1 MMKKYAAQ
9 AKLRIGVVIISILF
23 ILFILP
29 YGVIFRIPKILPVGA
44 QSGYSGIPSVSK
56 LYLLSGEWEFYPN
69 RLYSPED
76 FKQGLTAKQGEGSYV
91 TFPHYWKDDPERFPK
106 SQGYATYRLRLD
118 LPSDY
123 DDLGIYSRYQYSA
136 YRIYI
141 NGIEATHAGR
151 VSENP
156 DEHYVSFLPT
166 VGYQRPL
173 VRDWAE
179 PTYENTVPV
188 EVVVQIQNYAHISG
202 GFTEPVLIGTLDNI
216 RVLRSFLLFANGL
229 FSGGLVL
236 LFFYFFVVYLQ
247 TEGRSNYLDFSI
259 VVIMSAYIS
268 LASLGEGI
276 AYNSVPLVDWKYIY
290 KAEYAALIIA
300 GYFAN
305 NFILARYLKPG
316 WQRKIAPALAIATVL
331 AIYILPT
338 YTISRYMNVLHGIA
352 LSFFITSLVFIVMA
366 FIKSR
371 RMESVLEFLSL
382 LTLVIGVLSNKI
394 GLAAWDSL
402 DMFPIFVVVY
412 CFVQINVFLDYYSGM
427 ERDLRD
433 FTENLESLVLERTAE
448 AYEMK
453 HKAEAATAAKSEFLA
468 LMSHEIRTPMNAI
481 IGLSDIMRTD
491 NLDEAQKRY
500 FNDIK
505 AVSHSLLYIINDIL
519 DFSKIESG
527 KFEIINVSYNI
538 KTLLDNVC
546 SMTYFAARSKE
557 LFFESDI
564 SDDIPA
570 ILYGD
575 EIRVRQII
583 TNILNNAV
591 KYTSEGFVKLSA
603 SLVQGLDGKEL
614 CLSVTDS
621 GVGIKDEDIGR
632 LFDSF
637 EQLDIEKNRG
647 IIGTGLGLAI
657 TKRLCE
663 MMNGRITVESS
674 YGVGSTFRVYLPLVL
689 GNPDEVEEMVELD
702 TIVAENVKVLVVDDN
717 SINLTVAMAILATHR
732 IVPDTA
738 QSGQEAL
745 EKVYNTKYDVIFM
758 DHMMPDMD
766 GIETTERIR
775 ALGDE
780 YRFIPIIA
788 LTANAVHGT
797 KELLMSKGMNDF
809 LTKPIDRAALN
820 NILIKWL
827 DSGKYH
833 TKDEEPNPCEM
844 DEEVIATLRALK
856 GIDGLNVE
864 RGIDNTG
871 ASPKAYIRILGR
883 FVSESM
889 KYAESL
895 YEQYAEEDY
904 KNYAITVH
912 GIKGSLRSIGAEVL
926 ANSAAE
932 LEIAAKT
939 GGLDFVMMH
948 TEEFCCNL
956 TGFSDLLG
964 PIVCKA
970 PDVDKQEADPVLLME
985 ILPELADACKKGHS
999 SEADKF
1005 AERFKDLSFGQ
1016 DYDGLVAE
1024 ICSLIETMD
1033 LDIVI
1038 EKIEALSLLLS
1049 KI

>member
-1 MMKKYAAQ
+1 MMKKYDAQ

-29 YGVIFRIPKILPVGA
+29 YGVIFRIPKIMPVSA
-44 QSGYSGIPSVSK
+44 QNGYSGTPSVNK
-56 LYLLSGEWEFYPN
+56 LYLLNGEWEFYPN

-76 FKQGLTAKQGEGSYV
+76 FRQGIASAQSEASHV
-91 TFPHYWKDDPERFPK
+91 TFPHYWKDDPELFPK

-118 LPSDY
+118 LPSEFTDV
-123 DDLGIYSRYQYSA
+123 GIYSRYQYSA

-141 NGIEATHAGR
+141 NGIETTHAGR
-151 VSENP
+151 VSKDL

-173 VRDWAE
+173 VSDWAE
-179 PTYENTVPV
+179 PTHENTVPIDI
-188 EVVVQIQNYAHISG
+188 VVQIQNYDHISG
-202 GFTEPVLIGTLDNI
+202 GFTQPMLIGTLDNI

-236 LFFYFFVVYLQ
+236 LFSYFFVVYLQ

-259 VVIMSAYIS
+259 VVIMCAYIT
-268 LASLGEGI
+268 LASLGESI
-276 AYNSVPLVDWKYIY
+276 AYNAVPFVDWKYIY
-290 KAEYAALIIA
+290 RAEYAALIIA

-305 NFILARYLKPG
+305 NFTLVRYLKPG
-316 WQRKIAPALAIATVL
+316 WQRKIAPAFAIATVL

-338 YTISRYMNVLHGIA
+338 YTISKYMNVLHGIA
-352 LSFFITSLVFIVMA
+352 LSFFLTSLVFIVKA
-366 FIKSR
+366 FIKKR
-371 RMESVLEFLSL
+371 KMESVLEFVSL

-394 GLAAWDSL
+394 GLSAWDSL
-402 DMFPIFVVVY
+402 DMFPVFVVVY
-412 CFVQINVFLDYYSGM
+412 CFVQINVFLDYYSVM

-433 FTENLESLVLERTAE
+433 FTENLETLVLERTAE

-453 HKAEAATAAKSEFLA
+453 RKAEAATAAKSEFLA

-491 NLDEAQKRY
+491 NLDEAQKSY

-527 KFEIINVSYNI
+527 KFEILNVSYNI

-564 SDDIPA
+564 SDDIPS

-591 KYTSEGFVKLSA
+591 KYTVEGFVKLSA
-603 SLVQGLDGKEL
+603 SVVIGTDGKEL

-637 EQLDIEKNRG
+637 EQVDTEKNRG

-689 GNPDEVEEMVELD
+689 GNPDEVEELIELD
-702 TIVAENVKVLVVDDN
+702 TIVADNVKVLVVDDN

-780 YRFIPIIA
+780 YKYVPIIA

-809 LTKPIDRAALN
+809 LTKPIDRTALN

-827 DSGKYH
+827 DPGKYR
-833 TKDEEPNPCEM
+833 TKEIEPDLSEM
-844 DEEVIATLRALK
+844 DEEDIATLRALK

-871 ASPKAYIRILGR
+871 ASPRAYIRILGR

-889 KYAESL
+889 KYAETL
-895 YEQYAEEDY
+895 YEQYSEEDY
-904 KNYAITVH
+904 KNYGINIH

-926 ANSAAE
+926 ANAAAE

-939 GGLDFVMMH
+939 DRLEFVAMH

-956 TGFSDLLG
+956 TGFSDLLR
-964 PIVCKA
+964 PIVCIV
-970 PDVDKQEADPVLLME
+970 PDAEKEEADPTLLSE
-985 ILPELADACKKGHS
+985 ILPGLTDACKKGHS

-1005 AERFKDLSFGQ
+1005 AERLKGLSFGE
-1016 DYDGLVAE
+1016 DYDVLVTE

-1049 KI
+1049 NI